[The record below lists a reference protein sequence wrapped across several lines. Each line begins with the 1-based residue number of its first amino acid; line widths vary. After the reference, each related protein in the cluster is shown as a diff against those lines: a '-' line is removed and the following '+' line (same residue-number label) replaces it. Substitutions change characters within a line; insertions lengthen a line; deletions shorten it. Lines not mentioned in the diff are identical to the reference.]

1 MHKISYYIS
10 GTWEVTEVMH
20 FKQPDLI
27 SMIMPTFINQWTF
40 LESVIYSVLAQIYL
54 MMNRSNMILALE
66 QEFGIRYD
74 GEQVVSMLSV
84 GEIIDATKGM
94 LGLQ

>member
-1 MHKISYYIS
+1 
-10 GTWEVTEVMH
+10 
-20 FKQPDLI
+20 
-27 SMIMPTFINQWTF
+27 MPAFNQWAF

-74 GEQVVSMLSV
+74 EEQVVSMLSV

>member
-1 MHKISYYIS
+1 MNLSLSEIQQELKQVLVNIFQASAGTISTKTTS
-10 GTWEVTEVMH
+10 DDVEKW
-20 FKQPDLI
+20 D
-27 SMIMPTFINQWTF
+27 SMNHI
-40 LESVIYSVLAQIYL
+40 
-54 MMNRSNMILALE
+54 NMILALE

-74 GEQVVSMLSV
+74 EEQVVSMLSV